1 MLASATSRTT
11 LGAGRLSSHHHI
23 SRSSAALASGI
34 SSPASQQCR
43 CFCFGAREARGRR
56 RNFRYR
62 HMESI
67 HRQLSWEN
75 QPRADDTKPVIKK
88 HITLSTAP
96 FAKFGTGDG
105 NAKFDEIKSWSDD
118 LSGIRPGRNIEDVER
133 EAINHL
139 FGSYQH
145 EIWRS
150 PLNSI
155 RNLLKSHH
163 TPKENAPDNVT
174 NATAWVDG
182 DFHID
187 PITNRRVPNA
197 KSADSETAAS
207 APKYADVDKYA
218 SSTWNEPDGL
228 QKPTA
233 EEQSKKYKD
242 LGQYKPILGSLDTF
256 KPPAADE
263 NIQWYNDLGQY
274 KSVQWNEPH
283 GLQQSPPEEA
293 SKNYNDLHK
302 YAPTLDNTIT
312 TEGLP
317 EEPPQQFT
325 DLKNYKPASWN
336 EPDGQQTLTP
346 EEQSKVYKDLGSYGA
361 VSWNEPDGL
370 PGAAPEEKSK
380 QYDDLGTYK
389 ATHWNEP
396 DGLRKPTPEELSKNY
411 DDLSQYNAVQWR
423 EPNGL
428 PNPTEEERSKNYAD
442 LGEYKSVQWNEP
454 DGLPALTP
462 EEASK
467 SYDDVDKYGP
477 VAWSEPDGLRPLNP
491 EEKSKNYDDL
501 QNYSAPFVAKTSVL
515 EEFERAQ
522 LDTTPKGNLLPPKV
536 EVKSEDPAKEYTD
549 LAAYGPV
556 KWNEPDGLPK
566 PTPEELSKNYK
577 DLHMYRPAQW
587 NEPDGLPSRTPEEKS
602 KDYKDV
608 HAYSA
613 NSQGELESVPERIHP
628 EEASKNYN
636 DVGLY
641 GAVRWNEP
649 DGLGNPTPEEKSKA
663 YSDLPGYVA
672 RDAPAED
679 TVVRTHPEEASKNYK
694 DLSGYSEQVN
704 SSATSRVHPEE
715 ASKVYEDLAKYQPQ
729 KFESPD
735 ENRPIH
741 PEEASKEY
749 KDLGKYSASFE
760 QAETLERTHPEQ
772 LTKQYKDLDKYAPKS
787 FDPAN
792 KTYPVHSEEAT
803 KAYKDLHLYG
813 TVSHN
818 EPDGLPAKH
827 QDPASE
833 GLGPYDSKVR
843 AEHEKTLKMGRHW
856 GQADKMSSNT
866 LEDSMDSLDNLTAQG
881 IRADVLR
888 KVQENRQNETLESA
902 KAEHESSWDATT
914 NQARDQ
920 IHDAK
925 TKHTHRLTGNYIQ
938 DFSED
943 FARSWSTE
951 NSSTGAALFPKDLSG
966 DGGNQSSSAKTTSVE
981 PEDEPDLESMDHCF
995 PTETFRPEPALN
1007 RQLSKASSKG
1017 RNKLDDSAAGT
1028 TVAGTAAGHLATS
1041 ETGQMP
1047 DNEAESFA
1055 TSHRSENPSTES
1067 AAPGKAIS
1075 GENKMVSS
1083 FKLLAYDSSSNTVQ
1097 MADAT
1102 SELPQSTSSQT
1113 ATDLILNLSNAAKFF
1128 PHISSLQSR
1137 GYEMVSGN
1145 KDVLVLQKVREAST
1159 SVDGEELAGTTPHH
1173 RVNPIDM
1180 MGRSVTGNFAS
1191 PTGFVNYDNVFE
1203 PVSKNS
1209 TSTHQAEPHT
1219 YQEETET
1226 RKQED
1231 QGKRKKRSIGRKAI
1245 VGVVW
1250 IAGVS
1255 YAVGAVAESLTRRAP
1270 LSERTPP
1277 SATGPVASTRVEK

>member
-1 MLASATSRTT
+1 MLATATSRSTM
-11 LGAGRLSSHHHI
+11 GARRLPSQHHM

-34 SSPASQQCR
+34 SSSSAQHCR
-43 CFCFGAREARGRR
+43 CFCFGARETRGRR
-56 RNFRYR
+56 RNLRYR

-75 QPRADDTKPVIKK
+75 QPRTDDTKPIIKK

-96 FAKFGTGDG
+96 FAKFGSGDG
-105 NAKFDEIKSWSDD
+105 NANVGEIKSWSDD

-174 NATAWVDG
+174 HATPWVDS
-182 DFHID
+182 DSYID
-187 PITNRRVPNA
+187 PITNRRVSNA
-197 KSADSETAAS
+197 KSVDSETAAS
-207 APKYADVDKYA
+207 IPKYDDADKYGP
-218 SSTWNEPDGL
+218 SKWNEPDGL
-228 QKPTA
+228 RKPTA
-233 EEQSKKYKD
+233 EEQSKKYQD
-242 LGQYKPILGSLDTF
+242 LGQYKPILGSSDSSKT
-256 KPPAADE
+256 PVAEE
-263 NIQWYNDLGQY
+263 NIQWYNDLGKY
-274 KSVQWNEPH
+274 KPVQWNEPH
-283 GLQQSPPEEA
+283 GLQQSAPEEK
-293 SKNYNDLHK
+293 SRKYNDLNE
-302 YAPTLDNTIT
+302 YAPTLDSTIT
-312 TEGLP
+312 PRGVTE
-317 EEPPQQFT
+317 ETIQQFT
-325 DLKNYKPASWN
+325 DLKNYKPSSWN
-336 EPDGQQTLTP
+336 EPDGQQTLTA

-370 PGAAPEEKSK
+370 PDAEPEEKSK

-389 ATHWNEP
+389 ATQWNEP
-396 DGLRKPTPEELSKNY
+396 DGLCKPTPEELSKNY
-411 DDLSQYNAVQWR
+411 DDLSKYNAVQWR

-428 PNPTEEERSKNYAD
+428 PTPTEEERSKNYAD

-454 DGLPALTP
+454 DGLPSLTP

-467 SYDDVDKYGP
+467 SYGDVDKYGP
-477 VAWSEPDGLRPLNP
+477 VAWSEPDGLRPLNA

-501 QNYSAPFVAKTSVL
+501 QKYSAPFVAKASVL

-522 LDTTPKGNLLPPKV
+522 LDTTPKGNTLPPKV

-549 LAAYGPV
+549 LAAYGPAR
-556 KWNEPDGLPK
+556 WNEPDGLPK
-566 PTPEELSKNYK
+566 PTAEELSKNYN

-613 NSQGELESVPERIHP
+613 NSEGELEAVPERIHP

-649 DGLGNPTPEEKSKA
+649 DGLGNLTAEERSKA
-663 YSDLPGYVA
+663 YSDLPSYA
-672 RDAPAED
+672 AQDAPAED
-679 TVVRTHPEEASKNYK
+679 VVVRRHPEEASKNYR
-694 DLSGYSEQVN
+694 DLAGYSEQMD
-704 SSATSRVHPEE
+704 SSATPRVHPEE
-715 ASKVYEDLAKYQPQ
+715 ASKAYQDLAKYETQ
-729 KFESPD
+729 KFDSPD

-760 QAETLERTHPEQ
+760 QAETTERTHPEQ

-803 KAYKDLHLYG
+803 KAYEDLDLYG
-813 TVSHN
+813 TASHN
-818 EPDGLPAKH
+818 EPDGLSGKH
-827 QDPASE
+827 QDPTSQ

-843 AEHEKTLKMGRHW
+843 AEQEKTLTMGRHW
-856 GQADKMSSNT
+856 GQASKMSSST
-866 LEDSMDSLDNLTAQG
+866 LENSMDSLDNLTAQD

-888 KVQENRQNETLESA
+888 KVQENRQNEPLESA

-914 NQARDQ
+914 NQARGQ

-938 DFSED
+938 DFSEG

-951 NSSTGAALFPKDLSG
+951 NSSTGTALFPKDLSG
-966 DGGNQSSSAKTTSVE
+966 DGGNQSSPAKSSAVE
-981 PEDEPDLESMDHCF
+981 PEDEPDLESMDGCF

-1017 RNKLDDSAAGT
+1017 RNKLDDST
-1028 TVAGTAAGHLATS
+1028 TGATAAGTAAGHLATS

-1047 DNEAESFA
+1047 DSEAESFA
-1055 TSHRSENPSTES
+1055 IPQQAENPSTES
-1067 AAPGKAIS
+1067 ATPDKAAT
-1075 GENKMVSS
+1075 GENKVVSS
-1083 FKLLAYDSSSNTVQ
+1083 FKLLAYDSSSDKVQ

-1102 SELPQSTSSQT
+1102 SELPQSTSPQT
-1113 ATDLILNLSNAAKFF
+1113 ATDLILNLNNAAKFF

-1137 GYEMVSGN
+1137 GYELVSGN

-1159 SVDGEELAGTTPHH
+1159 SVEGEGPAGTTAHH

-1191 PTGFVNYDNVFE
+1191 PTGFVNYDTVFE
-1203 PVSKNS
+1203 PVSKNP
-1209 TSTHQAEPHT
+1209 TSTHQAEPNT

-1231 QGKRKKRSIGRKAI
+1231 QGTRKKRSIGRRAI

-1277 SATGPVASTRVEK
+1277 SATGPVAGTRAG

>member
-1 MLASATSRTT
+1 MLPTATSRAT
-11 LGAGRLSSHHHI
+11 LGARRLPSQHV
-23 SRSSAALASGI
+23 SRSSAALVSGI
-34 SSPASQQCR
+34 SSSPAQHSR
-43 CFCFGAREARGRR
+43 CFCLGAREARGRR
-56 RNFRYR
+56 RSLRYR

-75 QPRADDTKPVIKK
+75 QPRTDDTKPIIKK

-96 FAKFGTGDG
+96 FAKFGSGDV
-105 NAKFDEIKSWSDD
+105 NANADEIKSWSDD

-163 TPKENAPDNVT
+163 TPKENASDNVT
-174 NATAWVDG
+174 HG
-182 DFHID
+182 DSHID
-187 PITNRRVPNA
+187 PITNRRVPNTN
-197 KSADSETAAS
+197 SFDSQTAGP
-207 APKYADVDKYA
+207 APNYDDADKYGP
-218 SSTWNEPDGL
+218 SKWNEPDGL
-228 QKPTA
+228 QKPTV

-242 LGQYKPILGSLDTF
+242 LGQYKPILGSSDSF
-256 KPPAADE
+256 KPPVAE
-263 NIQWYNDLGQY
+263 EKIQWYNDLGKY
-274 KSVQWNEPH
+274 NPVHWNEPH
-283 GLQQSPPEEA
+283 GLQQSATEEK
-293 SKNYNDLHK
+293 SKNYSDLNK
-302 YAPTLDNTIT
+302 YAPELDSSIT
-312 TEGLP
+312 PQGVT
-317 EEPPQQFT
+317 EEPSQQYA

-346 EEQSKVYKDLGSYGA
+346 EEQSKVYNDLGSYGA

-370 PGAAPEEKSK
+370 PDAAPEEKSK

-389 ATHWNEP
+389 ATRWNEP

-411 DDLSQYNAVQWR
+411 DDLSKYNAVQWR
-423 EPNGL
+423 EPDGL

-442 LGEYKSVQWNEP
+442 LGEYKPVQWNEP
-454 DGLPALTP
+454 DGLPSLTP

-467 SYDDVDKYGP
+467 SYGDVDKYGP
-477 VAWSEPDGLRPLNP
+477 VAWSEPDGLRPLSP

-501 QNYSAPFVAKTSVL
+501 QKYSAPFVAKASVL

-522 LDTTPKGNLLPPKV
+522 LDTTLKGNLLPPKV

-549 LAAYGPV
+549 LAAYGPAR
-556 KWNEPDGLPK
+556 WNEPDGLPK
-566 PTPEELSKNYK
+566 PTPEELSKNYN

-613 NSQGELESVPERIHP
+613 NSEGELEDVPQRIHP
-628 EEASKNYN
+628 EEVSKNYN

-649 DGLGNPTPEEKSKA
+649 DGLGNLTGEERSKA
-663 YSDLPGYVA
+663 YSDLPSYAA

-679 TVVRTHPEEASKNYK
+679 VVVRRHPEEASKNYR
-694 DLSGYSEQVN
+694 DLDGYSEQMD
-704 SSATSRVHPEE
+704 SSATPQVHPEE
-715 ASKVYEDLAKYQPQ
+715 ASKAYHDLAKYQPQ
-729 KFESPD
+729 KFDSPD
-735 ENRPIH
+735 ENCPIH

-760 QAETLERTHPEQ
+760 EAETLERTHPEQ

-792 KTYPVHSEEAT
+792 KTYPIHSEEAT

-818 EPDGLPAKH
+818 EPDGLPGKH
-827 QDPASE
+827 QDPTSQ
-833 GLGPYDSKVR
+833 GLGPYDSK
-843 AEHEKTLKMGRHW
+843 KT
-856 GQADKMSSNT
+856 
-866 LEDSMDSLDNLTAQG
+866 
-881 IRADVLR
+881 
-888 KVQENRQNETLESA
+888 VQEDRQNETLESA
-902 KAEHESSWDATT
+902 KAEHESSWDATM

-925 TKHTHRLTGNYIQ
+925 TKNTHRLTGNYIQ

-966 DGGNQSSSAKTTSVE
+966 DDGDQSSSAKSSSVV
-981 PEDEPDLESMDHCF
+981 PEDEPDLESMDGCF
-995 PTETFRPEPALN
+995 PTESFRPEPALN
-1007 RQLSKASSKG
+1007 RQLSKKG
-1017 RNKLDDSAAGT
+1017 RNKLDNSATDA
-1028 TVAGTAAGHLATS
+1028 TVAGTGAGHLATS

-1047 DNEAESFA
+1047 DSEAESFA
-1055 TSHRSENPSTES
+1055 TSQQSENPSTAS
-1067 AAPGKAIS
+1067 VTPDKAAVGKNMIA
-1075 GENKMVSS
+1075 SS
-1083 FKLLAYDSSSNTVQ
+1083 FKLLAYDSSSDKVH

-1102 SELPQSTSSQT
+1102 SELPQSTSPQT
-1113 ATDLILNLSNAAKFF
+1113 ATDLILNLNNAAKFF

-1137 GYEMVSGN
+1137 GYELVSGN

-1159 SVDGEELAGTTPHH
+1159 SVEGEGPAGTTAHH

-1191 PTGFVNYDNVFE
+1191 PTGFVNYDTVFE
-1203 PVSKNS
+1203 PVSKNP
-1209 TSTHQAEPHT
+1209 TSTHQAEPNT
-1219 YQEETET
+1219 YQEETKT
-1226 RKQED
+1226 RKQEER
-1231 QGKRKKRSIGRKAI
+1231 GNRKKRGIGKRAI

-1270 LSERTPP
+1270 LSERTSP
-1277 SATGPVASTRVEK
+1277 SATGPATSTKAG

>member
-1 MLASATSRTT
+1 MLPTATSRAT
-11 LGAGRLSSHHHI
+11 LGARRLPSQHV
-23 SRSSAALASGI
+23 SRSSAALASGVS
-34 SSPASQQCR
+34 SSPAQHSR
-43 CFCFGAREARGRR
+43 CFCLGAREARGRR
-56 RNFRYR
+56 RSLRYR
-62 HMESI
+62 HMESV

-75 QPRADDTKPVIKK
+75 QPRTDDTKPIIKK

-96 FAKFGTGDG
+96 FAKFGSGDV
-105 NAKFDEIKSWSDD
+105 NANVDEIKSWSDD

-145 EIWRS
+145 EIWRA

-163 TPKENAPDNVT
+163 TPKENVSDNVT
-174 NATAWVDG
+174 HG
-182 DFHID
+182 DSHID
-187 PITNRRVPNA
+187 PITNRRVSNT
-197 KSADSETAAS
+197 KSFDSQTVAS
-207 APKYADVDKYA
+207 TTKYDDAGKYGP
-218 SSTWNEPDGL
+218 SKWNEPDGL

-233 EEQSKKYKD
+233 EEQSKRYKD
-242 LGQYKPILGSLDTF
+242 LGQYKPILGSSDNF
-256 KPPAADE
+256 KPPVAEDK
-263 NIQWYNDLGQY
+263 IQWYSDLGKY
-274 KSVQWNEPH
+274 NPVQWNEPH
-283 GLQQSPPEEA
+283 GLQQSAPEEQ
-293 SKNYNDLHK
+293 SKNYNDLNK
-302 YAPTLDNTIT
+302 YAPELDSSIAPRGVT
-312 TEGLP
+312 
-317 EEPPQQFT
+317 EEPSQQYA

-346 EEQSKVYKDLGSYGA
+346 EEQSKVYNDLGSYGA

-370 PGAAPEEKSK
+370 PDAAPEEKSK

-389 ATHWNEP
+389 ATQWNEP

-411 DDLSQYNAVQWR
+411 DDLSKYNAVQWR

-442 LGEYKSVQWNEP
+442 LGEYKPVQWNEP
-454 DGLPALTP
+454 DGLPSLTP

-467 SYDDVDKYGP
+467 SYGDVDKYGP

-501 QNYSAPFVAKTSVL
+501 QKYSAPFVAKASVL

-522 LDTTPKGNLLPPKV
+522 LDTTLKGNLLPSKV

-549 LAAYGPV
+549 LAAYGPAR
-556 KWNEPDGLPK
+556 WNEPDGLPK
-566 PTPEELSKNYK
+566 PTPEELSKNYN

-613 NSQGELESVPERIHP
+613 NSEGELEDVPQRIHP

-649 DGLGNPTPEEKSKA
+649 DGLGNPTAEEKSKA
-663 YSDLPGYVA
+663 YSDLPSYAA

-679 TVVRTHPEEASKNYK
+679 VVVRRHPEEASKNYK
-694 DLSGYSEQVN
+694 DLDGYSEQMD
-704 SSATSRVHPEE
+704 SSATPQVHPEE
-715 ASKVYEDLAKYQPQ
+715 ASKAYQDLAKYQPQ
-729 KFESPD
+729 KFDSPD

-760 QAETLERTHPEQ
+760 EAETLERTHPEQ

-818 EPDGLPAKH
+818 EPDGLPGKH
-827 QDPASE
+827 QDPTSQ

-843 AEHEKTLKMGRHW
+843 AEQEKTLTMGRHW
-856 GQADKMSSNT
+856 GQANRMSSST
-866 LEDSMDSLDNLTAQG
+866 LEDSMDSLDNLTAQD

-888 KVQENRQNETLESA
+888 KVQETRQNETLDSA

-925 TKHTHRLTGNYIQ
+925 TKNTHRLTGNYTQ

-966 DGGNQSSSAKTTSVE
+966 GDGNHSSSAKSSSVE
-981 PEDEPDLESMDHCF
+981 PEDEPDLESMDGCF

-1007 RQLSKASSKG
+1007 RQLSKKG
-1017 RNKLDDSAAGT
+1017 RNKLDNSATNA
-1028 TVAGTAAGHLATS
+1028 TVAGTGAGHLATS

-1047 DNEAESFA
+1047 DSEAESFA
-1055 TSHRSENPSTES
+1055 TSQQSENPSTASVKPEKT
-1067 AAPGKAIS
+1067 AAVKNEMA
-1075 GENKMVSS
+1075 SS
-1083 FKLLAYDSSSNTVQ
+1083 FKLLAYDSSSDKVH

-1102 SELPQSTSSQT
+1102 SELPQSTSPQT
-1113 ATDLILNLSNAAKFF
+1113 ATDLILNLNNAAKFF

-1137 GYEMVSGN
+1137 GYELVSGN

-1159 SVDGEELAGTTPHH
+1159 SVEGESPAGTTAHH

-1191 PTGFVNYDNVFE
+1191 PTGFVNYDTVFE
-1203 PVSKNS
+1203 PVSKNP
-1209 TSTHQAEPHT
+1209 TSTHQAEPNT
-1219 YQEETET
+1219 YQEEAET

-1231 QGKRKKRSIGRKAI
+1231 RGNRKKRGIGRRAI

-1277 SATGPVASTRVEK
+1277 SATGPVTSTRAG